1 MSACLFIGCKESLYM
16 VAPKY
21 PRNHF
26 ISEKYKTLQFFK
38 LRSLQ
43 NSLLVQLYTSDSDC
57 KYIGNIPGSDGR
69 ALQLFLPFRNDV
81 SSVTKASS
89 LQCWY
94 QSREQTKIS
103 CNQVIR
109 VWGMLQYYH
118 VVLFHKSLNTT
129 DRCAEAL
136 SRRRNKLL
144 VLHFWGCF
152 LLTAFLRRRRTSMS
166 VHFFIH
172 NNKSCKLHQRFPGTF
187 WGYYVRASSWTK
199 YPHSTNNCLNH
210 K

>member
-1 MSACLFIGCKESLYM
+1 M

-89 LQCWY
+89 LQC
-94 QSREQTKIS
+94 
-103 CNQVIR
+103 
-109 VWGMLQYYH
+109 
-118 VVLFHKSLNTT
+118 
-129 DRCAEAL
+129 
-136 SRRRNKLL
+136 
-144 VLHFWGCF
+144 
-152 LLTAFLRRRRTSMS
+152 
-166 VHFFIH
+166 
-172 NNKSCKLHQRFPGTF
+172 
-187 WGYYVRASSWTK
+187 
-199 YPHSTNNCLNH
+199 
-210 K
+210 